1 MAKYSSS
8 VHYNIKTTLDAS
20 GITKLQSGI
29 HRVQGELRRLNTL
42 EMIGGKQYN
51 EAMTKINTLSSALQK
66 AFNPKLGMLNFGA
79 FQKELKGANTS
90 IADIGKSFKAAGSVG
105 DQELNNLIGRLGKI
119 DTGLSTTSKTADK
132 IFNTIGNT
140 VRWGVIASGFQSIL
154 NSTHQAVQYMKD
166 LDVSLTNIRMVT
178 DYSKEDMR
186 EFAQYA
192 NDAAQ
197 ALSSTTVAYTNAS
210 LIFAQQGYSL
220 PEATQLGE
228 YSIKLANVTGQDTN
242 VTSNQLTSYMNAY
255 QTDIEDIGLALDK
268 WAEVANVSAA
278 DVKELSVATQ
288 KAGSTAS
295 TVGVNMDQLAA
306 QIATIE
312 SVTRDAPENIGNGLK
327 TIYAR
332 FSDLSLGETLEDGMD
347 LGKVSST
354 LEGMGVEVLDK
365 ETGVMNDVG
374 DIIEQLMGVWD
385 GLDQGQKAAAANTLA
400 GKYQMNRLMA
410 LMENSDMYESYKASS
425 EGAEGTLDEMQSE
438 YAESLQGR
446 TKALVA
452 SLEELITTV
461 FNQDSLGPF
470 LDRLKEII
478 NTIDDLF
485 TAIGGGETVLTGL
498 GMLAM
503 SVFSKQIG
511 QSAVNAYNTIQKKQ
525 VQMANSEGAGSRVLK
540 QMGADSRIATDS
552 KHAGVLNLAQQGHDL
567 APHMSTEQI
576 DRYNA
581 SLQETINL
589 TNKAIAS
596 SDQYEMQ
603 IKATNIAYAQA
614 GGLSFG
620 DFIRKGSDGTYDQAA
635 TKLYKD
641 YDPLNAESLKSAT
654 TVFDQMEDKTAS
666 LSQKIVR
673 LDDTFQEGRADIT
686 GYVQAID
693 KIKNELNGLP
703 QSVLKSDRSFEK
715 LGAELD
721 KVKIALQVNGKA
733 TGEEKKRIE
742 DLTQV
747 IIRLQQEYKE
757 MAALGSKAPLNS
769 GKAYTN
775 ATGQVK
781 DNQDIADEQRKQTQ
795 GELDSVAAQKRVAA
809 FSELTST
816 IMSLAF
822 AWQSFQ
828 ALGSIWANEDLE
840 TGDKIGQTIMN
851 LGMSLPM
858 LVLAFVQLK
867 TAMADLPALQTMAT
881 QLKGLDFSMRGLGA
895 SAAGTGTTF
904 GTILTGGFRAAGVA
918 AKGVT
923 IAVGGLIKA
932 FAPFLVITAAISAVS
947 AAVSFF
953 SEKSKQKIEEIAT
966 KGEDAV
972 KSLNA
977 LTNEVPT
984 YNKLYKEYQKTGVVT
999 NELIESTKKLAEAF
1013 GVTIDTDLL
1022 KAGSIETVNEALQK
1036 QIELQEISAAQNA
1049 RISLDQIASENKG
1062 PVGSEYRSSTQVGGI
1077 RTGDAQTETAV
1088 FQSGVEAEMVQMDN
1102 TGVLAMGGFSADSSF
1117 EEQVGIIKDA
1127 QVLLTSARQEYELLL
1142 AGVDQDSAEAE
1153 TYEAAIKEIED
1164 YNTQLSGYFDADAVK
1179 QYEEQLG
1186 ALANREAAKIAEEID
1201 VSSDTIQDAR
1211 KKLLANEDINDYYT
1225 LMGTEGGEAYIDGL
1239 LAGMGYDSRAVEDKV
1254 KSILSTGFDA
1264 SSVKGVAENQDS
1276 LEELVSSYKEK
1287 GSFTTDEV
1295 AELLAE
1301 HPEYAQYLT
1310 QVGDSY
1316 KLNELALK
1324 DWNQA
1329 LKDQK
1334 DTLDELFDTSF
1345 KQLEDSN
1352 SYFND
1357 ITTSKIDIDAT
1368 EKTDAQTLNLKSS
1381 AEEIA
1386 ELNSNLA
1393 DGAIDVQEYSSK
1405 LGEAVNQLNN
1415 ISDLGEIDFS
1425 LLDEQEV
1432 KDLESYLTGI
1442 TESVT
1447 AALTQLSKQFHRGE
1461 ISLNDYLTGIADLS
1475 EASIET
1481 EAALEGLTKKNGK
1494 WVDSTEDGTDGT
1506 ENEADA
1512 FNKLQDGVDSLQALS
1527 PVLDIFANKN
1537 EELRKF
1543 FTDKGVIDLQAVNND
1558 VEGYN
1563 NLMSNLGASAAEVF
1577 KNNEALVSKFKAQLV
1592 KNHAMTGEQ
1601 LRNLNVTN
1609 AQSLTNLITTNK
1621 QAASAL
1627 LQTMLKEAEGS
1638 VALATAGITK
1648 MLEGVETLLSSFSVK
1663 INATPTVDPKGGE
1676 VLDIQGTGVLG
1687 SMADKIFGTVTLPSF
1702 SYEVSTSDAEI
1713 SNKNKI
1719 ATSFA
1724 EGGVGISSVFGDNG
1738 ADLSDWASNS
1748 NGAADAS
1755 QFTGTDP
1762 DTGGSGSSKGGSG
1775 KSKKDKQKKDLIEK
1789 EVDLY
1794 KKVNHQLEAISN
1806 KYEKISNEADRLT
1819 GKDRQKAWQKELDLL
1834 DQQIDKLKE
1843 KQRIQQ
1849 REMEGTANKPN
1860 SGLRDKLKNN
1870 YGLRFGPDGEMLNYN
1885 IRRNALV
1892 DQANA
1897 AIRRYN
1903 ANNSE
1908 ANEKAVEQAQKR
1920 LEAFDE
1926 AVDRYETLW
1935 ADMQETNQEIED
1947 AADAA
1952 EDLRVEILQ
1961 AAVEAA
1967 DSIKELNES
1976 LDDLEGRL
1984 TGFSLGDMDD
1994 PFVGMHTSADKLI
2007 DYLDR
2012 SFVNDLQGV
2021 MPGIDVWG
2029 PNMDY
2034 DSVDGKGH
2042 GRLTDAANYAAF
2054 VQQEM
2059 DKQARG
2065 EKNVFGENSAAAL
2078 EEMKSAMERLNE
2090 EMNNAMD
2097 AWVEMQEQILAA
2109 EEKLAEQVE
2118 ERQEQYEA
2126 IGEQLEYQKE
2136 VTELIYGEQAYA
2148 ILDQIYDAQEQNN
2161 QAMIQEQRMQI
2172 EQLQAA
2178 LDNLRAQGDTES
2190 ELYKQMEDRLRD
2202 AQSNLQDLIT
2212 NSLEIIREE
2221 YEKTVESILET
2232 WSSGALG
2239 GNDLDWM
2246 ETEWE
2251 LIERNSEQY
2260 LDNVNAA
2267 YETQKL
2273 QNKYIELLDNET
2285 NLHNQQLITQ
2295 QMNEQLGYLREK
2307 DKLSEYDVA
2316 YANAQLEILQKRIA
2330 LEEAQQNKS
2339 QMKLKRDTQGNYSY
2353 VYTADEAN
2361 MAAAQSDLL
2370 DAENNA
2376 YNLSKDNM
2384 IEMQNNS
2391 MSALKDAYSLIQDIW
2406 TNANLT
2412 LEEKSDRTQKVVDAL
2427 KEYLA
2432 GAAEQLSTSEEN
2444 LINDFLGMTESLT
2457 DENSARLSD
2466 VFTEL
2471 VGGNNDALTQ
2481 IDERFRGS
2489 IVDWLKN
2496 LESFN
2501 NDCDNLMDE
2510 LVGNVE
2516 EMEADI
2522 ADVAD
2527 AAEEDFSQISSSVED
2542 CTNATKE
2549 LTNSTAEFFD
2559 TLSDQTGIM
2568 TRYQE
2573 GLNAIKD
2580 DLGVLMEKYNQ
2591 EMQSMEDKVKRL
2603 ERQNMDYRA
2612 ALGLD
2617 ENGNPAS
2624 NNPPSGNP
2632 SGGNGNNP
2640 PASSENKIGI
2650 AQAIWTYGGARSG
2663 WGNDPVRS
2671 DKITKHFGVNFAKD
2685 VQEYINAHEKDGK
2698 LVNYGSTKF
2707 FSKKLIGYDTGG
2719 YTGTWTDGDSAA
2731 KNGKLAY
2738 LHQKELVLNENDTK
2752 NLLAAVKMI
2761 RTLTDQ
2767 VKNSNI
2773 AQAVS
2778 AISGKVGVQS
2788 AGDTIEQRVAIEANF
2803 PNVKD
2808 ATEIEQALL
2817 NLSDQAYQWAYR
2829 YR

>member
-51 EAMTKINTLSSALQK
+51 EAMTKINALSGALQK
-66 AFNPKLGMLNFGA
+66 AFNPKLGMLNFGT

-197 ALSSTTVAYTNAS
+197 ALGSTTTAYTNAS
-210 LIFAQQGYSL
+210 LIFAQQGYNLEDSSK
-220 PEATQLGE
+220 LGE
-228 YSIKLANVTGQDTN
+228 YSIKLANVTGQQTSD
-242 VTSNQLTSYMNAY
+242 TSNQITSYMNAF
-255 QTDIEDIGLALDK
+255 QMDIEDIGSALDK

-312 SVTRDAPENIGNGLK
+312 SVTRDAPENIGNSLK

-354 LEGMGVEVLDK
+354 LEGLGVEVINK

-374 DIIEQLMGVWD
+374 DIIEQLMGTWD
-385 GLDQGQKAAAANTLA
+385 NLDQGQKAAAANALA

-410 LMENSDMYESYKASS
+410 LMENSDMYSSYKTSA
-425 EGAEGTLDEMQSE
+425 ETADGAMDTMHSE
-438 YAESLQGR
+438 YAESLQSR
-446 TKALVA
+446 AKALVA

-470 LDRLKEII
+470 LDRLKEVV

-540 QMGADSRIATDS
+540 QMGADSRIAIDS

-614 GGLSFG
+614 TGPLFNS
-620 DFIRKGSDGTYDQAA
+620 FIRKGSDGTYDQAA

-641 YDPLNAESLKSAT
+641 YDPLNAESLKSASV
-654 TVFDQMEDKTAS
+654 VFDQMEDKTAS
-666 LSQKIVR
+666 LSQKIVK
-673 LDDTFQEGRADIT
+673 LDDTFQEGRVDVN

-693 KIKNELNGLP
+693 KIKSELNSLP
-703 QSVLKSDRSFEK
+703 QSVLQSDRSFEK
-715 LGAELD
+715 LENELD
-721 KVKIALQVNGKA
+721 KAKIALQVSGKA

-816 IMSLAF
+816 VMSLAF

-881 QLKGLDFSMRGLGA
+881 QLKGLDFSMKGLGA

-947 AAVSFF
+947 AAISFF

-966 KGEDAV
+966 KGEAAV

-984 YNKLYKEYQKTGVVT
+984 YNKLYEEYQKTGIVT
-999 NELIESTKKLAEAF
+999 DELIESTKNLAEAF
-1013 GVTIDTDLL
+1013 EVTIDTDLL
-1022 KAGSIETVNEALQK
+1022 KAGSIEAVNAALQK
-1036 QIELQEISAAQNA
+1036 QIELQEISAQQNA
-1049 RISLDQIASENKG
+1049 RASLDQIASENKA
-1062 PVGSEYRSSTQVGGI
+1062 PVGEDVPVALN
-1077 RTGDAQTETAV
+1077 AQI
-1088 FQSGVEAEMVQMDN
+1088 EAGTVAPNIEQEMVRADTSN
-1102 TGVLAMGGFSADSSF
+1102 VLKIGGLSADSSF
-1117 EEQVGIIKDA
+1117 EEQAGAIKDTQ
-1127 QVLLTSARQEYELLL
+1127 QVLAELRQEYELYL
-1142 AGVDQDSAEAE
+1142 ASLDQDS
-1153 TYEAAIKEIED
+1153 EAAEGVREILDEID
-1164 YNTQLSGYFDADAVK
+1164 AYNSQVSQYIDPEALS
-1179 QYEEQLG
+1179 QYEEQQK
-1186 ALANREAAKIAEEID
+1186 ALADYAA
-1201 VSSDTIQDAR
+1201 SSLLESMDLSDATAQDIE
-1211 KKLLANEDINDYYT
+1211 KTLLDNQDIFDYYT
-1225 LMGTEGGEAYIDGL
+1225 MLGYEGGEAYIDGL
-1239 LAGMGYDSRAVEDKV
+1239 LASIGEDGRAVEEKV
-1254 KSILSTGFDA
+1254 KSLLETGYDA
-1264 SSVKGVAENQDS
+1264 SSIKGVSEKQDS

-1287 GSFTTDEV
+1287 GSFTSDEA

-1301 HPEYAQYLT
+1301 NPEYAQYLT
-1310 QVGDSY
+1310 KVGESY
-1316 KLNELALK
+1316 QLNRNALNDWNAALK
-1324 DWNQA
+1324 EQKEA
-1329 LKDQK
+1329 LDAIYN
-1334 DTLDELFDTSF
+1334 TSY
-1345 KQLEDSN
+1345 QSLEDVN
-1352 SYFND
+1352 ENTFNQIETTE
-1357 ITTSKIDIDAT
+1357 ITTGKGDKEDTINIK
-1368 EKTDAQTLNLKSS
+1368 ESS
-1381 AEEIA
+1381 QAIA
-1386 ELNSNLA
+1386 ELN
-1393 DGAIDVQEYSSK
+1393 
-1405 LGEAVNQLNN
+1405 NQLASGS
-1415 ISDLGEIDFS
+1415 ISVQDYATKLSDAVGS
-1425 LLDEQEV
+1425 LENL
-1432 KDLESYLTGI
+1432 KDLTSMDIDLLNEDQLKDVKKYAEGI
-1442 TESVT
+1442 ADSISEVLS
-1447 AALTQLSKQFHRGE
+1447 QLSKQFQRGE
-1461 ISLNDYLTGIADLS
+1461 IPLNEYLEGIEALS
-1475 EASIET
+1475 QASIDTTAE
-1481 EAALEGLTKKNGK
+1481 LKGLTKKNGE
-1494 WVDSTEDGTDGT
+1494 WTDSAEEGAEGT
-1506 ENEADA
+1506 ESEADA
-1512 FNKLQDGVDSLQALS
+1512 LNELQDGVDTFQALF
-1527 PVLDIFANKN
+1527 PVFDVFADKNK
-1537 EELRKF
+1537 EMRKF
-1543 FTDKGVIDLQAVNND
+1543 FSDEGIIDLQAVNKD

-1563 NLMSNLGASAAEVF
+1563 NLMSDLGAGAAETF
-1577 KNNEALVSKFKAQLV
+1577 AKNNALATEFSQRLISEGAVTKKELD
-1592 KNHAMTGEQ
+1592 
-1601 LRNLNVTN
+1601 NLSVFN
-1609 AQSLTNLITTNK
+1609 AQSLTNLLTQNT
-1621 QAASAL
+1621 QAASILNQVMLDGTNDAVAKATSSIT
-1627 LQTMLKEAEGS
+1627 TMLGS
-1638 VALATAGITK
+1638 
-1648 MLEGVETLLSSFSVK
+1648 VETLLSNFS
-1663 INATPTVDPKGGE
+1663 INISAQPTLIDHDEMPIEAEDTGGLGGMLNK
-1676 VLDIQGTGVLG
+1676 VLGVLKVPRFG
-1687 SMADKIFGTVTLPSF
+1687 IKISASGADFNLDSSGVQT
-1702 SYEVSTSDAEI
+1702 AI
-1713 SNKNKI
+1713 SN
-1719 ATSFA
+1719 FA
-1724 EGGVGISSVFGDNG
+1724 DSSGLANSVFGDNG
-1738 ADLSDWASNS
+1738 ADLSDWAPNTNNS
-1748 NGAADAS
+1748 DAVGAN

-1762 DTGGSGSSKGGSG
+1762 DKGGSGKGGSGKGGSG
-1775 KSKKDKQKKDLIEK
+1775 KSKKDKQKKELIEK
-1789 EVDLY
+1789 EEDLY

-1834 DQQIDKLKE
+1834 DQQVDKLKE
-1843 KQRIQQ
+1843 KQRIQR
-1849 REMEGTANKPN
+1849 REMEGTAKKPN
-1860 SGLRDKLKNN
+1860 SGLRDRLKNN
-1870 YGLRFGPDGEMLNYN
+1870 YGLKFGPDGEMLNYN
-1885 IRRNALV
+1885 ARRNALV
-1892 DQANA
+1892 AQANA
-1897 AIRRYN
+1897 AIKRYN

-1908 ANEKAVEQAQKR
+1908 ANERAVKQAEDR
-1920 LEAFDE
+1920 LEAFDK

-1935 ADMQETNQEIED
+1935 ADMQETSQEIED

-1961 AAVEAA
+1961 AAAEAA

-2021 MPGIDVWG
+2021 MPGIDIWG

-2148 ILDQIYDAQEQNN
+2148 ILDQIYNAQEQNN

-2178 LDNLRAQGDTES
+2178 LANLRAQGDTES
-2190 ELYKQMEDRLRD
+2190 ELYKQMEDRLRE

-2212 NSLEIIREE
+2212 NSLEVIREE
-2221 YEKTVESILET
+2221 YEKTIESILET

-2353 VYTADEAN
+2353 VYAADEAN

-2391 MSALKDAYSLIQDIW
+2391 MSALKDAYSTIQGIW
-2406 TNANLT
+2406 TDANRT
-2412 LEEKSDRTQKVVDAL
+2412 VEQKAEDTQKVIDSL

-2432 GAAEQLSTSEEN
+2432 GTAEQLSVSEQN

-2481 IDERFRGS
+2481 IDERFKGS

-2501 NDCDNLMDE
+2501 NDCDELIDE

-2527 AAEEDFSQISSSVED
+2527 AAEEDFSQISSSINE
-2542 CTNATKE
+2542 CAEATDN
-2549 LTNSTAEFFD
+2549 LNNSTQSFFE

-2568 TRYQE
+2568 LRYQE
-2573 GLNAIKD
+2573 GLMKTKD
-2580 DLGVLMEKYNQ
+2580 DLAILMEEYNAQ
-2591 EMQSMEDKVKRL
+2591 MEDMQKDIDRL
-2603 ERQNMDYRA
+2603 ERQNADYRA

-2617 ENGNPAS
+2617 KDGNPVSS
-2624 NNPPSGNP
+2624 NPSSSNP
-2632 SGGNGNNP
+2632 SGGNPTRG
-2640 PASSENKIGI
+2640 
-2650 AQAIWTYGGARSG
+2650 
-2663 WGNDPVRS
+2663 
-2671 DKITKHFGVNFAKD
+2671 
-2685 VQEYINAHEKDGK
+2685 DGK
-2698 LVNYGSTKF
+2698 IKLGEKVTAKGTGDWYYSSDGLRPTGDVIAGEYYITNIALGNAYPYHL
-2707 FSKKLIGYDTGG
+2707 SKGKTLGDRDKGWVKKNQIEGYDTGG
-2719 YTGTWTDGDSAA
+2719 YTGSWNNGDPAA

-2738 LHQKELVLNENDTK
+2738 LHQKELVLNETDTK
-2752 NLLAAVKMI
+2752 NLLAAIEMV

-2778 AISGKVGVQS
+2778 AISGKIGVQS
-2788 AGDTIEQRVAIEANF
+2788 AGDTIEQRVSIEANF

>member
-410 LMENSDMYESYKASS
+410 LMENADMYESYKASS

-614 GGLSFG
+614 SGSSFG
-620 DFIRKGSDGTYDQAA
+620 NFIRKGSDGTYDQAA

-641 YDPLNAESLKSAT
+641 YDPLDAESLKSAT

-673 LDDTFQEGRADIT
+673 LDDTFQEGRTDII

-703 QSVLKSDRSFEK
+703 QSVLRSDRSFEK
-715 LGAELD
+715 LGTELD

-867 TAMADLPALQTMAT
+867 TAMTDLPALQNMAT
-881 QLKGLDFSMRGLGA
+881 QLKGLDFSMKGLGA

-947 AAVSFF
+947 AAISFF
-953 SEKSKQKIEEIAT
+953 SEKSKQKIEEIAA
-966 KGEDAV
+966 KGEAAV

-984 YNKLYKEYQKTGVVT
+984 YDKLYKEYQKTGIVT
-999 NELIESTKKLAEAF
+999 DELTESTKKLAEAF

-1022 KAGSIETVNEALQK
+1022 KAGSIEAVNEALQK

-1393 DGAIDVQEYSSK
+1393 DGTIDIQEYSNK
-1405 LGEAVNQLNN
+1405 LGDAVDQLNN

-1425 LLDEQEV
+1425 LLDEQEA

-1461 ISLNDYLTGIADLS
+1461 ISLNDYLAGIADLS

-1481 EAALEGLTKKNGK
+1481 EAALVGLTKENGE
-1494 WVDSTEDGTDGT
+1494 WVDSTEDGADGT

-1512 FNKLQDGVDSLQALS
+1512 FNELQDGVDSLQALS
-1527 PVLDIFANKN
+1527 PVLDVFADKN

-1543 FTDKGVIDLQAVNND
+1543 FTDKGIIDLQAVSGD

-1563 NLMSNLGASAAEVF
+1563 NLMSNLGTAAAETF
-1577 KNNEALVSKFKAQLV
+1577 KNNSDLASSFVRKLTADQILTQKQL
-1592 KNHAMTGEQ
+1592 N
-1601 LRNLNVTN
+1601 NLNVFN

-1621 QAASAL
+1621 QAASDL
-1627 LQTMLKEAEGS
+1627 MQTMLEEAEGS

-1648 MLEGVETLLSSFSVK
+1648 MLEGVETLLSSFSVS
-1663 INATPTVDPKGGE
+1663 INATPTVDPDGGE

-1687 SMADKIFGTVTLPSF
+1687 SIADKIFGTVTLPSF
-1702 SYEVSTSDAEI
+1702 SYEVSTSDARI

-1724 EGGVGISSVFGDNG
+1724 EGGVGMSSVFGDNG

-1762 DTGGSGSSKGGSG
+1762 DTGGSGSGSGKSGSG

-1860 SGLRDKLKNN
+1860 SGLRDRLKNN

-1885 IRRNALV
+1885 ARRNAFV
-1892 DQANA
+1892 DQVNA

-1908 ANEKAVEQAQKR
+1908 ANERAVEQAQNR
-1920 LEAFDE
+1920 LEAFDK

-1961 AAVEAA
+1961 TAVEAA

-1984 TGFSLGDMDD
+1984 TGFSLGDMED

-2012 SFVNDLQGV
+2012 SFVNDLQGI
-2021 MPGIDVWG
+2021 MPGIDIWG
-2029 PNMDY
+2029 SDMDY

-2136 VTELIYGEQAYA
+2136 ITELIYGEQAYA
-2148 ILDQIYDAQEQNN
+2148 ILDQIYNAQEQNN

-2212 NSLEIIREE
+2212 NSLEVIREE

-2501 NDCDNLMDE
+2501 NDCDDLIDE

-2591 EMQSMEDKVKRL
+2591 EMQSMEDKVNRL

-2617 ENGNPAS
+2617 ENGNPVNS
-2624 NNPPSGNP
+2624 NPSSGNP
-2632 SGGNGNNP
+2632 SSGNPTGG
-2640 PASSENKIGI
+2640 
-2650 AQAIWTYGGARSG
+2650 
-2663 WGNDPVRS
+2663 
-2671 DKITKHFGVNFAKD
+2671 
-2685 VQEYINAHEKDGK
+2685 DGK
-2698 LVNYGSTKF
+2698 IKLGEKVTAKGTGDWYYSSDGLRPTGDVIAGEYYITNIALGNTYPYHL
-2707 FSKKLIGYDTGG
+2707 SKGKTLGDRDKGWVKKNQIEGYDTGG
-2719 YTGTWTDGDSAA
+2719 YTGSWNNGDPAE

-2738 LHQKELVLNENDTK
+2738 LHQKELVLNETDTK
-2752 NLLAAVKMI
+2752 NLLAAVKMV

-2778 AISGKVGVQS
+2778 AISGKVGIQS

>member
-66 AFNPKLGMLNFGA
+66 AFNPKLGMLNFGT

-385 GLDQGQKAAAANTLA
+385 NLDQGQKAAAASTLA

-446 TKALVA
+446 TKALIA

-470 LDRLKEII
+470 LDRLKEIV

-540 QMGADSRIATDS
+540 QMGADSRIAIDS

-614 GGLSFG
+614 GGSSFG
-620 DFIRKGSDGTYDQAA
+620 DFIRKGPDGTYDQAA

-641 YDPLNAESLKSAT
+641 YDPLDAESLKSAI

-673 LDDTFQEGRADIT
+673 LDDTFQEGKTDIT

-693 KIKNELNGLP
+693 KIKNELNSLP

-715 LGAELD
+715 LETELD
-721 KVKIALQVNGKA
+721 KVKIALQASGKV

-781 DNQDIADEQRKQTQ
+781 DNQNIADEQRKQTQ

-816 IMSLAF
+816 VMSLAF

-881 QLKGLDFSMRGLGA
+881 QLKGLDFSMKGLGA

-904 GTILTGGFRAAGVA
+904 GTIVTNGFNVAGLA
-918 AKGVT
+918 AKKT
-923 IAVGGLIKA
+923 AIAVGGLIKA

-953 SEKSKQKIEEIAT
+953 SEKAKQKIEEIAT
-966 KGEDAV
+966 KGEAAV

-984 YNKLYKEYQKTGVVT
+984 YNKLYEEYQKTGIVT
-999 NELIESTKKLAEAF
+999 DELIESTKNLAEAF
-1013 GVTIDTDLL
+1013 EVTIDTDLL
-1022 KAGSIETVNEALQK
+1022 KAGSIEAVNNALQK
-1036 QIELQEISAAQNA
+1036 QIELQEISAQQNA
-1049 RISLDQIASENKG
+1049 RASLDQIASENKA
-1062 PVGSEYRSSTQVGGI
+1062 PVGEDVPI
-1077 RTGDAQTETAV
+1077 ALNAQI
-1088 FQSGVEAEMVQMDN
+1088 EAGTVAPNIEQEVVRADTSN
-1102 TGVLAMGGFSADSSF
+1102 VLKIGGFSADSSF
-1117 EEQVGIIKDA
+1117 EEQAGAIKDTQ
-1127 QVLLTSARQEYELLL
+1127 QVLAELRQEYELYL
-1142 AGVDQDSAEAE
+1142 ASLDQDS
-1153 TYEAAIKEIED
+1153 EAAEGVREILDEID
-1164 YNTQLSGYFDADAVK
+1164 AYNSQVSQYIDPEALS
-1179 QYEEQLG
+1179 QYEEQQK
-1186 ALANREAAKIAEEID
+1186 ALADYAA
-1201 VSSDTIQDAR
+1201 SSLLESMDLSDATAQDIE
-1211 KKLLANEDINDYYT
+1211 KTLLDNQDIFDYYT
-1225 LMGTEGGEAYIDGL
+1225 MLGYEGGEAYVDGL
-1239 LAGMGYDSRAVEDKV
+1239 LASIGEDGRAVEEKV
-1254 KSILSTGFDA
+1254 KSLLETGYDA
-1264 SSVKGVAENQDS
+1264 SSIKGVSEKQDS

-1287 GSFTTDEV
+1287 GSFTSDEA

-1301 HPEYAQYLT
+1301 NPEYAQYLT
-1310 QVGDSY
+1310 KVGESY
-1316 KLNELALK
+1316 QLNRNALNDWNAALK
-1324 DWNQA
+1324 EQKEA
-1329 LKDQK
+1329 LDAIYN
-1334 DTLDELFDTSF
+1334 TSY
-1345 KQLEDSN
+1345 QSLEDINES
-1352 SYFND
+1352 SFD
-1357 ITTSKIDIDAT
+1357 QIETTEITTGKGNKEDTINIK
-1368 EKTDAQTLNLKSS
+1368 ESS
-1381 AEEIA
+1381 QAIA
-1386 ELNSNLA
+1386 ELNSQLASGSISVQDYATKLSDAVGSLENL
-1393 DGAIDVQEYSSK
+1393 
-1405 LGEAVNQLNN
+1405 
-1415 ISDLGEIDFS
+1415 
-1425 LLDEQEV
+1425 
-1432 KDLESYLTGI
+1432 KDLTSMDIDLLNEDQLKDVKKYAEGI
-1442 TESVT
+1442 ADSISEVLS
-1447 AALTQLSKQFHRGE
+1447 QLSKQFQRGE
-1461 ISLNDYLTGIADLS
+1461 IPLNEYLEGIEALS
-1475 EASIET
+1475 QASIDTTAE
-1481 EAALEGLTKKNGK
+1481 LKGLTKENGE
-1494 WVDSTEDGTDGT
+1494 WTDSAEEGAEGT
-1506 ENEADA
+1506 ESEADA
-1512 FNKLQDGVDSLQALS
+1512 LNELQDGVDTLQALF
-1527 PVLDIFANKN
+1527 PVFDVFADKNK
-1537 EELRKF
+1537 EMRKF
-1543 FTDKGVIDLQAVNND
+1543 FSDEGIIDLQAVNKD

-1563 NLMSNLGASAAEVF
+1563 NLMSDLGAGAAETF
-1577 KNNEALVSKFKAQLV
+1577 AKNNALATEFYQRLISEGAVTQKELD
-1592 KNHAMTGEQ
+1592 
-1601 LRNLNVTN
+1601 NLTVFN
-1609 AQSLTNLITTNK
+1609 AQSLTNLLTQNT
-1621 QAASAL
+1621 QAASILNQVMLDGTNDAVAKATSSIT
-1627 LQTMLKEAEGS
+1627 TMLGS
-1638 VALATAGITK
+1638 
-1648 MLEGVETLLSSFSVK
+1648 VETLLSNFS
-1663 INATPTVDPKGGE
+1663 INISAQPTLIDHDEMPIEAEDTGGLGGMLNK
-1676 VLDIQGTGVLG
+1676 VLGVLKVPRFG
-1687 SMADKIFGTVTLPSF
+1687 IKISASGADFNLDSSGVQT
-1702 SYEVSTSDAEI
+1702 AI
-1713 SNKNKI
+1713 SN
-1719 ATSFA
+1719 FA
-1724 EGGVGISSVFGDNG
+1724 DSSGLANSVFGDNG
-1738 ADLSDWASNS
+1738 ADLSDWAPNTNNS
-1748 NGAADAS
+1748 DAVGAN

-1762 DTGGSGSSKGGSG
+1762 DKGGSGKGGSG
-1775 KSKKDKQKKDLIEK
+1775 KSKKDKQKKELIEK
-1789 EVDLY
+1789 EEDLY

-1834 DQQIDKLKE
+1834 DQQVDKLKE
-1843 KQRIQQ
+1843 KQRIQR
-1849 REMEGTANKPN
+1849 REMEGTAKKPN
-1860 SGLRDKLKNN
+1860 SGLRDRLKNN
-1870 YGLRFGPDGEMLNYN
+1870 YGLKFGPDGEMLNYN
-1885 IRRNALV
+1885 ARRNALV
-1892 DQANA
+1892 AQANA
-1897 AIRRYN
+1897 AIKRYN

-1908 ANEKAVEQAQKR
+1908 ANERAVKQAEDR
-1920 LEAFDE
+1920 LEAFDK

-1935 ADMQETNQEIED
+1935 ADMQETSQEIED

-1961 AAVEAA
+1961 AAAEAA

-1984 TGFSLGDMDD
+1984 TGFSLGDMED

-2021 MPGIDVWG
+2021 MPGIDIWG

-2148 ILDQIYDAQEQNN
+2148 ILDQIYNAQEQNN

-2178 LDNLRAQGDTES
+2178 LANLRAQGDTES
-2190 ELYKQMEDRLRD
+2190 ELYKQMEDRLRE

-2212 NSLEIIREE
+2212 NSLEVIREE
-2221 YEKTVESILET
+2221 YEKTIESILET

-2353 VYTADEAN
+2353 VYAADEAN

-2501 NDCDNLMDE
+2501 NDCDELIDE

-2527 AAEEDFSQISSSVED
+2527 AAEEDFSQISSSINE
-2542 CTNATKE
+2542 CAEATDN
-2549 LTNSTAEFFD
+2549 LNNSTQSFFE

-2568 TRYQE
+2568 LRYQE
-2573 GLNAIKD
+2573 GLMKTKD
-2580 DLGVLMEKYNQ
+2580 DLAILMEEYNAQ
-2591 EMQSMEDKVKRL
+2591 MEDMQKDIDRL
-2603 ERQNMDYRA
+2603 ERQNADYRA

-2617 ENGNPAS
+2617 KDGNPVS
-2624 NNPPSGNP
+2624 SNPPSGNP

-2640 PASSENKIGI
+2640 LASSENKIGI

-2685 VQEYINAHEKDGK
+2685 VQEYINAHMNDGK

-2707 FSKKLIGYDTGG
+2707 FSKKLVGYDTGG
-2719 YTGTWTDGDSAA
+2719 YTGTWTDGDSTA

-2752 NLLAAVKMI
+2752 NLLAAIEMV

-2778 AISGKVGVQS
+2778 AISGKIGVQS
-2788 AGDTIEQRVAIEANF
+2788 AGDTIEQRVSIEANF

>member
-1 MAKYSSS
+1 MAKYNSTIQ
-8 VHYNIKTTLDAS
+8 YNIKTTLDTS
-20 GITKLQSGI
+20 GLTKLQGEM
-29 HRVQGELRRLNTL
+29 HKVQGELKRLNSL
-42 EMIGGKQYN
+42 KLIDDKQFSQ
-51 EAMTKINTLSSALQK
+51 AMTKINQLSTALNK
-66 AFNPKLGMLNFGA
+66 SFNSQLGMINFNTLK
-79 FQKELKGANTS
+79 KELTQAGVSAN
-90 IADIGKSFKAAGSVG
+90 DIGKSFRAAGSVG
-105 DQELNNLIGRLGKI
+105 DQAFNSLVGRLGKI
-119 DTGLSTTSKTADK
+119 DTGLQSVSKTTDK
-132 IFNTIGNT
+132 LFNTIGNT
-140 VRWGVIASGFQSIL
+140 VRWGIVASGFQSIL
-154 NSTHQAVQYMKD
+154 NSAHQAVQYMKD
-166 LDVSLTNIRMVT
+166 LDKSLTNIRMVT

-186 EFAQYA
+186 EFALYA
-192 NDAAQ
+192 NEAAKS
-197 ALSSTTVAYTNAS
+197 LGSTTTAYTNAA
-210 LIFAQQGYSL
+210 LIFAQQGFNLEDS
-220 PEATQLGE
+220 TKLGE
-228 YSIKLANVTGQDTN
+228 YSIKLANVTGQDTAT
-242 VTSNQLTSYMNAY
+242 TSNQLTSYMNAY
-255 QTDIEDIGLALDK
+255 GTDLESIGLSLDK

-288 KAGSTAS
+288 KAGSTAA

-354 LEGMGVEVLDK
+354 LEGLGVEVINK

-374 DIIEQLMGVWD
+374 DIIEQLMGTWD
-385 GLDQGQKAAAANTLA
+385 NLDQGQKAAAANALA

-410 LMENSDMYESYKASS
+410 LMENSDMYETFKGAS
-425 EGAEGTLDEMQSE
+425 EGADGTLEVMNSE
-438 YAESLQGR
+438 YLESLEGR
-446 TKALVA
+446 FNSLKASVEGALTG
-452 SLEELITTV
+452 L
-461 FNQDSLGPF
+461 FNQDSIGPF
-470 LDRLKEII
+470 ISGLSEII
-478 NTIDDLF
+478 DKF
-485 TAIGGGETVLTGL
+485 TQFTEAVGGGSAMLTAL
-498 GMLAM
+498 GATATR
-503 SVFSKQIG
+503 VFSDQIG
-511 QSAVNAYNTIQKKQ
+511 RGLTSLVANVNAVRAQTLNANQGAAILNSLGLNTAKGQQDNSLLKFAQ
-525 VQMANSEGAGSRVLK
+525 FGATNANSMSQQQQEQYNKMLQVSVELK
-540 QMGADSRIATDS
+540 NKELQ
-552 KHAGVLNLAQQGHDL
+552 
-567 APHMSTEQI
+567 
-576 DRYNA
+576 
-581 SLQETINL
+581 LQEQFE
-589 TNKAIAS
+589 AS
-596 SDQYEMQ
+596 V
-603 IKATNIAYAQA
+603 
-614 GGLSFG
+614 
-620 DFIRKGSDGTYDQAA
+620 
-635 TKLYKD
+635 
-641 YDPLNAESLKSAT
+641 NA
-654 TVFDQMEDKTAS
+654 
-666 LSQKIVR
+666 
-673 LDDTFQEGRADIT
+673 
-686 GYVQAID
+686 
-693 KIKNELNGLP
+693 
-703 QSVLKSDRSFEK
+703 
-715 LGAELD
+715 
-721 KVKIALQVNGKA
+721 
-733 TGEEKKRIE
+733 
-742 DLTQV
+742 
-747 IIRLQQEYKE
+747 
-757 MAALGSKAPLNS
+757 
-769 GKAYTN
+769 TN
-775 ATGQVK
+775 ATYRMLGFTEDLIIKNQQTGLTNLSKLSQVLSDSTNKINKTQFIEVAKNLEMIDEKALIAGQAITKLSEQVK
-781 DNQDIADEQRKQTQ
+781 RADFSADDFTNSLIKTQESLNSLTKGTGLTKENISHLQKALDLVEKEFIETGQNSQILRDQVAKLCSEIIKYQNLTAKAAANPQGSVFNSAKAASEAQARVVRAEQDTSQQKQLNTGFVQTINTQ
-795 GELDSVAAQKRVAA
+795 QLVSGI
-809 FSELTST
+809 TSAVGA
-816 IMSLAF
+816 IGQLAF

-840 TGDKIGQTIMN
+840 LGEKVSQTIMN
-851 LGMSLPM
+851 VGMSMPM
-858 LVLAFVQLK
+858 LIMSLTSILELRKTLLVATGAQNIAEAASNVIKTLHRKILATEIKQRYQLAGAQSTNLHLLNAETVAKNIAIAGNKSLASSLASVVTTYVKLNPMLLAGAAAFAVICAAVGAYNQRLKEQREANK
-867 TAMADLPALQTMAT
+867 TALE
-881 QLKGLDFSMRGLGA
+881 S
-895 SAAGTGTTF
+895 S
-904 GTILTGGFRAAGVA
+904 
-918 AKGVT
+918 
-923 IAVGGLIKA
+923 
-932 FAPFLVITAAISAVS
+932 
-947 AAVSFF
+947 
-953 SEKSKQKIEEIAT
+953 
-966 KGEDAV
+966 
-972 KSLNA
+972 
-977 LTNEVPT
+977 
-984 YNKLYKEYQKTGVVT
+984 
-999 NELIESTKKLAEAF
+999 NELIQNFES
-1013 GVTIDTDLL
+1013 
-1022 KAGSIETVNEALQK
+1022 
-1036 QIELQEISAAQNA
+1036 
-1049 RISLDQIASENKG
+1049 
-1062 PVGSEYRSSTQVGGI
+1062 
-1077 RTGDAQTETAV
+1077 
-1088 FQSGVEAEMVQMDN
+1088 
-1102 TGVLAMGGFSADSSF
+1102 
-1117 EEQVGIIKDA
+1117 
-1127 QVLLTSARQEYELLL
+1127 
-1142 AGVDQDSAEAE
+1142 
-1153 TYEAAIKEIED
+1153 
-1164 YNTQLSGYFDADAVK
+1164 
-1179 QYEEQLG
+1179 
-1186 ALANREAAKIAEEID
+1186 
-1201 VSSDTIQDAR
+1201 
-1211 KKLLANEDINDYYT
+1211 
-1225 LMGTEGGEAYIDGL
+1225 
-1239 LAGMGYDSRAVEDKV
+1239 
-1254 KSILSTGFDA
+1254 
-1264 SSVKGVAENQDS
+1264 
-1276 LEELVSSYKEK
+1276 
-1287 GSFTTDEV
+1287 
-1295 AELLAE
+1295 
-1301 HPEYAQYLT
+1301 
-1310 QVGDSY
+1310 
-1316 KLNELALK
+1316 
-1324 DWNQA
+1324 
-1329 LKDQK
+1329 QK
-1334 DTLDELFDTSF
+1334 DSFNSLYDEF
-1345 KQLEDSN
+1345 K
-1352 SYFND
+1352 
-1357 ITTSKIDIDAT
+1357 AT
-1368 EKTDAQTLNLKSS
+1368 
-1381 AEEIA
+1381 
-1386 ELNSNLA
+1386 
-1393 DGAIDVQEYSSK
+1393 
-1405 LGEAVNQLNN
+1405 
-1415 ISDLGEIDFS
+1415 
-1425 LLDEQEV
+1425 
-1432 KDLESYLTGI
+1432 
-1442 TESVT
+1442 
-1447 AALTQLSKQFHRGE
+1447 GE
-1461 ISLNDYLTGIADLS
+1461 ISDEFRDATLNVAETLGIMNAELYISTQQYDKLKEKID
-1475 EASIET
+1475 EATIS
-1481 EAALEGLTKKNGK
+1481 
-1494 WVDSTEDGTDGT
+1494 
-1506 ENEADA
+1506 
-1512 FNKLQDGVDSLQALS
+1512 Q
-1527 PVLDIFANKN
+1527 
-1537 EELRKF
+1537 
-1543 FTDKGVIDLQAVNND
+1543 
-1558 VEGYN
+1558 YN
-1563 NLMSNLGASAAEVF
+1563 YNASAAEARNRDIASEREEDYKDFQNDPDLKKYVVGEETAYRGNRGQRYTSIDTEMTIVNLSEGKTELEEQNKKLTDQKQLLEANLNLLEAGTQEYKDAEDEIKSLNEQIDSNTRQIQTIESTFTEEDLELLENRQNIF
-1577 KNNEALVSKFKAQLV
+1577 KNTLQGELISGEYEDLTSYEEV
-1592 KNHAMTGEQ
+1592 KEQ
-1601 LRNLNVTN
+1601 LLKNVTFSEEYYRILNKNGENAAEEWLLGWASEIATYEGDKELTDSINKDFTENLFSSQVSQKISEDDSFLEQAEQAAKDQGKRLPVGWQDTIGSEVAQNLIDQINNATSLSEDQKIELMAGIDWEKSIPEINATIQEAISSGKINPAKLKVGFDEKGILEASEYSDGEIESILEDTDISSSQLDAMSEKIRADSVALKEYDEVVRSVNQSVKETAAAEEEAKKVFEEESKTHKEGSKEYENAKQTYEEAATTAAAAAKQQKKLKKESKGSAEAAKQLAAASIRASKGVAKLSETIEDDAKALKKGSQALKKGKTASLEYYQALENTRAAMGEILGLENADLLSDDFLTNVTN
-1609 AQSLTNLITTNK
+1609 LENMQKLAEGNADALDALRIAAGKDIVANININSEFPEEARDKLMTAVEGLATSLPPLNVPVDINTNPYMQSLNEMLAAGEITAKDAND
-1621 QAASAL
+1621 
-1627 LQTMLKEAEGS
+1627 
-1638 VALATAGITK
+1638 I
-1648 MLEGVETLLSSFSVK
+1648 LSSIGYDPSITMVSGPVTTTKTTGDFTVGTTEDDNIPHITIPYENTIKTQVK
-1663 INATPTVDPKGGE
+1663 VPKITDARSTGGGSSFINYN
-1676 VLDIQGTGVLG
+1676 TGAG
-1687 SMADKIFGTVTLPSF
+1687 SGSGSGRK
-1702 SYEVSTSDAEI
+1702 
-1713 SNKNKI
+1713 
-1719 ATSFA
+1719 
-1724 EGGVGISSVFGDNG
+1724 SS
-1738 ADLSDWASNS
+1738 S
-1748 NGAADAS
+1748 
-1755 QFTGTDP
+1755 
-1762 DTGGSGSSKGGSG
+1762 GGSGGSGKGGSG
-1775 KSKKDKQKKDLIEK
+1775 KSKKDKQKKDKQKKELIEK
-1789 EVDLY
+1789 EEDLY

-1843 KQRIQQ
+1843 KQRIQR

-1860 SGLRDKLKNN
+1860 SGLRDRLKNN
-1870 YGLRFGPDGEMLNYN
+1870 YGLKFGPDGEMLNYN
-1885 IRRNALV
+1885 ARRNALV
-1892 DQANA
+1892 AQANA
-1897 AIRRYN
+1897 AIKRYN

-1908 ANEKAVEQAQKR
+1908 ANERAVKQAEDR
-1920 LEAFDE
+1920 LEAFDK

-1935 ADMQETNQEIED
+1935 ADMQETDQEIED

-1961 AAVEAA
+1961 AAAEAA

-2021 MPGIDVWG
+2021 MPGIDIWG

-2148 ILDQIYDAQEQNN
+2148 ILDQIYNAQEQNN

-2178 LDNLRAQGDTES
+2178 LANLRAQGDTES

-2212 NSLEIIREE
+2212 NSLEVIREE
-2221 YEKTVESILET
+2221 YEKTIESILET

-2353 VYTADEAN
+2353 VYAADEAN

-2501 NDCDNLMDE
+2501 NDCDELIDE

-2527 AAEEDFSQISSSVED
+2527 AAEEDFSQISNSINE
-2542 CTNATKE
+2542 CAEATDN
-2549 LTNSTAEFFD
+2549 LNNSTQSFFE

-2568 TRYQE
+2568 LRYQE
-2573 GLNAIKD
+2573 GLMKTKD
-2580 DLGVLMEKYNQ
+2580 DLAILMEEYNAQ
-2591 EMQSMEDKVKRL
+2591 MEDMQKDIDRL
-2603 ERQNMDYRA
+2603 ERQNADYRA

-2617 ENGNPAS
+2617 KDGNPVGS
-2624 NNPPSGNP
+2624 NPPSGNP
-2632 SGGNGNNP
+2632 TGG
-2640 PASSENKIGI
+2640 
-2650 AQAIWTYGGARSG
+2650 
-2663 WGNDPVRS
+2663 
-2671 DKITKHFGVNFAKD
+2671 
-2685 VQEYINAHEKDGK
+2685 DGK
-2698 LVNYGSTKF
+2698 IKLGEKVTAKGTGDWYYSSDGLRPTGDVIAGEYYITNIALGNAYPYHL
-2707 FSKKLIGYDTGG
+2707 SKGKTLGDRDKGWVKKNQIEGYDTGG
-2719 YTGTWTDGDSAA
+2719 YTGSWNNGDPAA

-2738 LHQKELVLNENDTK
+2738 LHQKELVLNETDTK
-2752 NLLAAVKMI
+2752 NLLAAIEMV

-2778 AISGKVGVQS
+2778 AISGKIGVQS
-2788 AGDTIEQRVAIEANF
+2788 AGDTIEQRVSIEANF